1 MDQSRPYRPRVSR
14 ETRLLL
20 STALIALMALWA
32 LARIRFP
39 DQPVAA
45 TPVQPLLTQLGA
57 TGRFGDL
64 AREIAQLRPRIEP
77 LMVGSAL
84 RIRSDAALTLLD
96 SSLSTHGGT
105 SHDHVAGVDP
115 SSGLGVIR
123 APFLPAPPPVPWTPD
138 DLEQPRYLVATDTST
153 GALALQPVLVGSMVL
168 VANPLWPDP
177 IWLLPAG
184 TGLVPGSFVFTTD
197 ALLAGLVVDL
207 EGPTAIVPG
216 PVLLAEANRLL
227 AAGEHVPGEFGFE
240 VQALTPAVAKA
251 TGAATG
257 VVVTWVDPDGP
268 SADTLAAGDVLE
280 AVDGEALTSPLQWRA
295 RASRIPAGG
304 AVTVRFRRGDA
315 VQDVPLAAAPAR
327 PAPAVTTLGLT
338 LRSVPGTGS
347 LVAEVETGSIAE
359 RAGLRAGDIITVAG
373 EAKAPSP
380 AGVRRIYERAPA
392 GAAILVGFNRSGTHA
407 MTALEK

>member
-20 STALIALMALWA
+20 ITALIALMALWA

-39 DQPVAA
+39 DQPAAA

-57 TGRFGDL
+57 KGRFEDL
-64 AREIAQLRPRIEP
+64 AGQIAELRPRLEP
-77 LMVGSAL
+77 LMVGAAL
-84 RIRSDAALTLLD
+84 RIRSDAALILLD
-96 SSLSTHGGT
+96 PSISPPRAT
-105 SHDHVAGVDP
+105 SHEQVAGFDP
-115 SSGLGVIR
+115 ASGLAVVR
-123 APFLPAPPPVPWTPD
+123 APFLPAPPPVPWTPGNP
-138 DLEQPRYLVATDTST
+138 EQPRYLFAIDAST
-153 GALALQPVLVGSMVL
+153 GALALQPVLVGSMVQTSS
-168 VANPLWPDP
+168 PLWPDA

-207 EGPTAIVPG
+207 EGRTAIVPG

-227 AAGEHVPGEFGFE
+227 AAGDHVPGEFGFE

-268 SADTLAAGDVLE
+268 SADTLTAGDVLE
-280 AVDGEALTSPLQWRA
+280 AVDGEALSSPLQWRA
-295 RASRIPAGG
+295 REARMPAGG

-327 PAPAVTTLGLT
+327 AAPAVTTLGLT

-347 LVAEVETGSIAE
+347 LVAEVETDSIAE
-359 RAGLRAGDIITVAG
+359 RAGLRAGDIITMAG

-380 AGVRRIYERAPA
+380 AGVRRTYERAPA
-392 GAAILVGFNRSGTHA
+392 GTAILVGFIRSGSHA
-407 MTALEK
+407 VTALEK